1 MLRALGTAYVVTE
14 SVPGPDVDE
23 FTDPRQV
30 KAALRAQAPGRV
42 TLLSVQHPHRTP
54 DALARRQGLSQVLPD
69 ARDALRSLQR
79 QSYRRVA
86 DVVAPYQVDGP
97 DGSTLGLLCLADP
110 GAVDATQGRHVRPT
124 EDVYPDI
131 VAERARVLAELG
143 CLTSSALLVPLEG
156 GEELTEAL
164 RATVA
169 RLGGPEVSIV
179 DVLGNRHRLW
189 LLGPGTH
196 RDQLLHL
203 AGRHPLLV
211 ADGNHRVAAAEAA
224 GLGGLLALVT
234 AGPLLR
240 VGPIH
245 RVLAGTGLGLAD
257 CGRAWRAHGL
267 TVTEAD
273 PASPPEPGS
282 VLARAEGRALRVGLP
297 PPGTDEPLPR
307 IDHSAVEQVLIQ
319 GALGLDPAGP
329 RVLAVPGGRRPVP
342 REPGDIELL
351 IAPVPLADVLA
362 VHANG
367 RRMPRKSTYFTP
379 KPRSGLLLAE
389 LDGGTHGADVTPA

>member
-1 MLRALGTAYVVTE
+1 MLRAMGTAWVVRE
-14 SVPGPDVDE
+14 AVPGPDVDE

-30 KAALRAQAPGRV
+30 RAALSAQTAGRV
-42 TLLSVQHPHRTP
+42 TLLAVQHPHRTP
-54 DALARRQGLSQVLPD
+54 DSLARHRGLSQVLPD
-69 ARDALRSLQR
+69 ARAKLRRLQR
-79 QSYRRVA
+79 ESYRRVA

-110 GAVDATQGRHVRPT
+110 AEVDEVQGSAVRRT
-124 EDVYPDI
+124 EEVYPDI
-131 VAERARVLAELG
+131 VAERAAVLAELG
-143 CLTSSALLVPLEG
+143 CLTSSALLVPVCG
-156 GEELTEAL
+156 GEELTAAL
-164 RATVA
+164 RTTVA
-169 RLGGPEVSIV
+169 GLGDPEVSIV

-189 LLGPGTH
+189 LLGPGQQ
-196 RDQLLHL
+196 REELLAL

-245 RVLAGTGLGLAD
+245 RVLAGTGLSLAQVA
-257 CGRAWRAHGL
+257 GAWRAYGL

-273 PASPPEPGS
+273 PAEEPMPGT
-282 VLARAEGRALRVGLP
+282 VLARAEGQAVRVELP
-297 PPGTDEPLPR
+297 PPPAGEPLPR
-307 IDHSAVEQVLIQ
+307 IDHSAVEETLIAA
-319 GALGLDPAGP
+319 ALGLDPAG
-329 RVLAVPGGRRPVP
+329 RSVLAVPGGRRPAP

-362 VHANG
+362 VHEAG

-389 LDGGTHGADVTPA
+389 LDGG